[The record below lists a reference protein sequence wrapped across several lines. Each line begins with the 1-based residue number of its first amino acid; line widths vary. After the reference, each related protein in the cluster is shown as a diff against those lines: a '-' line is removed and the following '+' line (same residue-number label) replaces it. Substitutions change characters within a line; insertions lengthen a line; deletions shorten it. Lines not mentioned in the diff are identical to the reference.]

1 MDDEEWI
8 EAEMDEYFHQ
18 QPDEEY
24 IDPNDYSYVDPQT
37 GLTPKQQA
45 YLEYRQAWD
54 DYEANWIGT
63 PYMDRTED
71 PPRWEDFW
79 QEPQQYVRP
88 TYYQQTNHDYSRK
101 HKKKERTQGEQ
112 IAIILSIILGVIFV
126 IAMIAS
132 L

>member
-18 QPDEEY
+18 QPEEEY

-37 GLTPKQQA
+37 GLTLKQQA
-45 YLEYRQAWD
+45 YLDYRQAWD
-54 DYEANWIGT
+54 DYEANWVGT

-71 PPRWEDFW
+71 PPQWEDFW
-79 QEPQQYVRP
+79 REPAQFQRP
-88 TYYQQTNHDYSRK
+88 QRYSYAPTSQSNNSLFSSK
-101 HKKKERTQGEQ
+101 AEKNAFVFFVVCIVFTVL
-112 IAIILSIILGVIFV
+112 IIILT
-126 IAMIAS
+126 S